1 MSFRHRIHGLITLLM
16 ALFIMALL
24 VLEVDASRNSI
35 REEMESSTRIT
46 VQLLGTFLQ
55 QAAYSGNP
63 ISPGLVV
70 NFLEHTGR
78 VRAHDVKVVNL
89 SGETLYQSPPFK
101 YRAGEYA
108 PQWYS
113 KLVSPQVIPIN
124 IRYPGGTLIV
134 NPEPSRSVLDAWDEM
149 TRVLLLSLAF
159 FVLAN
164 LVVYFMVERA
174 LVPLS
179 DLVQGLEQME
189 QRQYHTRLPSWPMP
203 EMAAISNSFNR
214 MAQAVEESFQ
224 IRARAELTAEELRHS
239 REISALI
246 QNRLE
251 QERRRLARE
260 LHDELGQSMT
270 AVSTVAA
277 SIAHACDGREAEMAQ
292 RARTIM
298 SICREM
304 SDATH
309 ALVRQLRPLALDNL
323 GLVAALTD
331 LVETHGRRNP
341 NQHIATNIAPDL
353 DDLPEEIAITAY
365 RLVQEC
371 LTNAQRHSAASELNI
386 EIHKRHEPA
395 PSLEILIRDN
405 GVGTDLSLIK
415 DERFGLLGMRER
427 VQGQGGEF
435 LIRTAPGAGFSL
447 NASLPL
453 GAQHG

>member
-1 MSFRHRIHGLITLLM
+1 
-16 ALFIMALL
+16 
-24 VLEVDASRNSI
+24 
-35 REEMESSTRIT
+35 
-46 VQLLGTFLQ
+46 
-55 QAAYSGNP
+55 
-63 ISPGLVV
+63 
-70 NFLEHTGR
+70 
-78 VRAHDVKVVNL
+78 
-89 SGETLYQSPPFK
+89 
-101 YRAGEYA
+101 
-108 PQWYS
+108 
-113 KLVSPQVIPIN
+113 
-124 IRYPGGTLIV
+124 
-134 NPEPSRSVLDAWDEM
+134 
-149 TRVLLLSLAF
+149 
-159 FVLAN
+159 
-164 LVVYFMVERA
+164 
-174 LVPLS
+174 
-179 DLVQGLEQME
+179 
-189 QRQYHTRLPSWPMP
+189 MP

-239 REISALI
+239 RELSALI

-277 SIAHACDGREAEMAQ
+277 SIAHACDGREEEMVH

-298 SICREM
+298 AICREM

-323 GLVAALTD
+323 GLTAALAD

-341 NQHIATNIAPDL
+341 DQRIKTQIAPDL

-371 LTNAQRHSAASELNI
+371 LTNAQRHSNASELNI
-386 EIHKRHEPA
+386 EIHKRHQPS
-395 PSLEILIRDN
+395 PSLEILISDN

-415 DERFGLLGMRER
+415 DERFGLLGMQER

-447 NASLPL
+447 NTSLPL

>member
-1 MSFRHRIHGLITLLM
+1 MSFRNRIHGLITLLM
-16 ALFIMALL
+16 AVFVLALL
-24 VLEVDASRNSI
+24 ILEVDASRNSI

-70 NFLEHTGR
+70 NYLEHTGR
-78 VRAHDVKVVNL
+78 VRAHDVKVIDL
-89 SGETLYQSPPFK
+89 SGNTIYQSPPFK

-108 PQWYS
+108 PEWYS
-113 KLVSPQVIPIN
+113 RLVAPKVIPIN
-124 IRYPGGTLIV
+124 IRYPGGTLTI

-149 TRVLLLSLAF
+149 TRVMLLSLVF
-159 FVLAN
+159 FLLAN
-164 LVVYFMVERA
+164 LLVYFMVERA

-179 DLVQGLEQME
+179 DLVHGLKQME

-203 EMAAISNSFNR
+203 EMAAISDSFNQ

-224 IRARAELTAEELRHS
+224 IRERAELTAEELRHS
-239 REISALI
+239 RELSALI

-277 SIAHACDGREAEMAQ
+277 SIVHACEGQDDELTK

-309 ALVRQLRPLALDNL
+309 ALVHQLRPLALDNL
-323 GLVAALTD
+323 GLSAALAD
-331 LVETHGRRNP
+331 LLETHRRRNSAL
-341 NQHIATNIAPDL
+341 QIEAQIAPEL
-353 DDLPEEIAITAY
+353 NHLPDEIAITAY

-371 LTNAQRHSAASELNI
+371 LTNTLKHSAATRVQIEL
-386 EIHKRHEPA
+386 HKIAEPV
-395 PSLEILIRDN
+395 PSLELRVSDN
-405 GVGTDLSLIK
+405 GMGTDLNRLK
-415 DERFGLLGMRER
+415 EERFGLLGMRER
-427 VQGQGGEF
+427 VQGQGGYF
-435 LIRTAPGAGFSL
+435 TITTAPGAGFIL
-447 NASLPL
+447 QASLPL
-453 GAQHG
+453 GDANA